1 MNWTFP
7 VGRLFGI
14 SIRVHWI
21 LPISIAVYFAQAA
34 GRQGTW
40 GLEWMTVTTLIYLA
54 SVLIHE
60 FAHCGMAIRLGGGAE
75 QIVLWPLGGL
85 SFVHHSGAPRDQ
97 IKVSVVGPLSN
108 LLIAGA
114 SAGILLLTHAPWS
127 WDYLNP
133 FGDWWPYP
141 LTTAQGFV
149 LHALKLNLIIGLFQL
164 CVPAYPLDGGQMLV
178 AWLTMRHGRQRAAVV
193 NSFIAYPIGIALAV
207 WGFAMGDFLFGLIGV
222 WVLYEAYQ
230 IRQLARS
237 GDLDAHPAFA
247 HTPEYDYMPDRER
260 PRRKG
265 WFARWRERRSQ
276 RARERELESVGEF
289 RQSVDAILEKVSREG
304 LGSLTAD
311 EKRILDEASKRSRGE
326 P

>member
-7 VGRLFGI
+7 AGRLFGI
-14 SIRVHWI
+14 SLRVHWI
-21 LPISIAVYFAQAA
+21 LPISIAIYYAQAVSRS
-34 GRQGTW
+34 GIW
-40 GLEWMTVTTLIYLA
+40 GLEWMTVTTLIYLV

-60 FAHCGMAIRLGGGAE
+60 LAHCWMAIGLGGHAE

-97 IKVSVVGPLSN
+97 IKVSVVGPLAD
-108 LLIAGA
+108 LLIAA
-114 SAGILLLTHAPWS
+114 AAAGILLLTHAPWS

-133 FGDWWPYP
+133 FGEWWPYP

-178 AWLTMRHGRQRAAVV
+178 AWLTLRYGRQRAAVV
-193 NSFIAYPIGIALAV
+193 NSFIAFPIGGALAV
-207 WGFAMGDFLFGLIGV
+207 WGFAIGDFFLGLIGV
-222 WVLYEAYQ
+222 WVLFEAYQ
-230 IRQLARS
+230 IRQLARW

-247 HTPEYDYMPDRER
+247 QTPEFDYMPDREK

-265 WFARWRERRSQ
+265 WLARWRERRHERA
-276 RARERELESVGEF
+276 RAREAQGAAALREE
-289 RQSVDAILEKVSREG
+289 VDAILDKVSRVG
-304 LGSLTAD
+304 LGGLTAH